1 MSEETVYPW
10 EIDDFDA
17 LVGRRIKALR
27 TACGMSQTALVDEL
41 AQRGLNLP
49 QQTIVR
55 IEQGARSLKFS
66 EATAF
71 ASALRVPLE
80 VLQAQ
85 DSEASDSWINE
96 HVAFS
101 AFQEAVKDAVASI
114 KGAEEKMKAWSEA
127 SEEHGREIGLHVFG
141 WIPSTDDDERLK
153 DADRKHRL
161 RLEERRTL
169 LDNLWN
175 AANFAEPPSE
185 ERWP

>member
-1 MSEETVYPW
+1 MNEETVYPW

-27 TACGMSQTALVDEL
+27 VACGMSQTALVEEL
-41 AQRGLNLP
+41 TQRGLNLP

-55 IEQGARSLKFS
+55 IEKGERSLRFS

-71 ASALRVPLE
+71 ASSLKVPLE

-101 AFQEAVKDAVASI
+101 AFQEAIKDAVAAI
-114 KGAEEKMKAWSEA
+114 KQAEQKMDAWNDA
-127 SEEHGREIGLHVFG
+127 STEHGREIGLHTFG
-141 WIPSTDDDERLK
+141 WIPSAGDDERLH

-161 RLEERRTL
+161 RLEEQRTL
-169 LDNLWN
+169 LDSLWN
-175 AANFAEPPSE
+175 AANFAEPPSTQS
-185 ERWP
+185 WP